1 MPLAWDALAT
11 SAMVRV
17 KNDDASVAG
26 RWGTPGSIIFAHLP
40 IDGKAYGAV
49 LAGGGI
55 YVEGSSGDQDEH

>member
-1 MPLAWDALAT
+1 
-11 SAMVRV
+11 MVRV

-49 LAGGGI
+49 LERGGI